1 MSFSGQIYP
10 NDTVGYFRIASATG
24 RQPIEPIALGEFR
37 IGSAP
42 HCHLRLGDASI
53 PDIHTVLTVE
63 RSGVLLQSRV
73 TDPPV
78 LVNGTPTTESL
89 LLDGDLV
96 ELEDHRLLFRMV
108 AEEDRI
114 TLDESTFLAD
124 EESARADS
132 ATRLVQQLDEQFDL
146 IEELTHS
153 QDKAVVDLLTAVAE
167 TAADSNKSGAHAT
180 TEATKPTDLDQVMG
194 LLQKHHEASR
204 IRLESLTE
212 VLDNVVR
219 QQKLIAD
226 TLEVMSARIQA
237 LDSDS
242 GYSQHRASA

>member
-42 HCHLRLGDASI
+42 HCQLRLGDATI

-114 TLDESTFLAD
+114 TLDESAFTTHDEDNSAD
-124 EESARADS
+124 
-132 ATRLVQQLDEQFDL
+132 RLVEKLDEQFDL
-146 IEELTHS
+146 IEELTRTPD
-153 QDKAVVDLLTAVAE
+153 QAVVELLTEVAK
-167 TAADSNKSGAHAT
+167 TATSQQQTATQPGGAKLAAT
-180 TEATKPTDLDQVMG
+180 ELEQVKN
-194 LLQKHHEASR
+194 LLQRHHEASR
-204 IRLESLTE
+204 LRMESLTE

-237 LDSDS
+237 LDTDN
-242 GYSQHRASA
+242 GYNQHRASA

>member
-42 HCHLRLGDASI
+42 HCQLRLGDATI

-114 TLDESTFLAD
+114 TLDESAFTTHDDSNAAD
-124 EESARADS
+124 
-132 ATRLVQQLDEQFDL
+132 RLVEKLDEQFDL
-146 IEELTHS
+146 IEELTRTPD
-153 QDKAVVDLLTAVAE
+153 QAVVELLTAVAK
-167 TAADSNKSGAHAT
+167 TAT
-180 TEATKPTDLDQVMG
+180 TQQQAATQPGVANLAATELEQVKN
-194 LLQKHHEASR
+194 LLQRHHEASR
-204 IRLESLTE
+204 LRMESLTE

-237 LDSDS
+237 LDTDN
-242 GYSQHRASA
+242 GYNQHRASA

>member
-42 HCHLRLGDASI
+42 HCQLRLGDATI

-114 TLDESTFLAD
+114 TLDESAFTTND
-124 EESARADS
+124 GDNSTD
-132 ATRLVQQLDEQFDL
+132 RLVEKLDEQFDL
-146 IEELTHS
+146 IEELTRTPD
-153 QDKAVVDLLTAVAE
+153 QAVVELLTAVAK
-167 TAADSNKSGAHAT
+167 TATSQQQPATQPGAANSAAT
-180 TEATKPTDLDQVMG
+180 ELEQVKN
-194 LLQKHHEASR
+194 LLQRHHEASR
-204 IRLESLTE
+204 LRMESLTE

-237 LDSDS
+237 LDTDN
-242 GYSQHRASA
+242 GYNQHRASA